1 MREKRLSI
9 GLRAALAIFTVTLF
23 VTSTWA
29 ATHEKVLYPFNP
41 EVTDGANPRAGLIF
55 DAARNLYGTT
65 LGGGTYGWGTVFR
78 VNADGGREQ
87 VLHSFGNGTDG
98 ANPYAGLI
106 FDAVGNLYGTTYG
119 GGTYN
124 YGTVF
129 EITRS
134 GL

>member
-1 MREKRLSI
+1 V
-9 GLRAALAIFTVTLF
+9 RAALAIFTVTLF

-41 EVTDGANPRAGLIF
+41 EADGANPA
-55 DAARNLYGTT
+55 
-65 LGGGTYGWGTVFR
+65 
-78 VNADGGREQ
+78 
-87 VLHSFGNGTDG
+87 
-98 ANPYAGLI
+98 AGLI
-106 FDAVGNLYGTTYG
+106 FDAVGNLYGTTWVG
-119 GGTYN
+119 GSYT